1 MDYDVID
8 VRPMG
13 PMALQVWFADGT
25 TGLVRFEPSHL
36 TGALEVLRDPTLF
49 SQARIECGAL
59 TWPGDLD
66 LSPDA
71 MYREIKARG
80 EWILR

>member
-1 MDYDVID
+1 MEYDVID
-8 VRPMG
+8 VRPVT

-25 TGLVRFEPSHL
+25 TGQVRFEPSYL
-36 TGALEVLRDPTLF
+36 TGVFKVLKDPTLF
-49 SQARIECGAL
+49 SQARIEFSAV

-66 LSPDA
+66 LAPDA